1 MLLNTTGN
9 CCKRKYFNNISPLLY
24 RLIIIFPLHNSVVQ
38 DDVTARRN
46 HTVKIIAADPRTS
59 DFHFS
64 SKHWSPSIPFLYYS
78 NGCSTKTY
86 SLQETN
92 WHFKTC
98 LGGKRNTFSCGHCT
112 IQNASWAE
120 ICRHL
125 NRRNLRSQSNK
136 QIGFETVNAV
146 VFMLGWHVSVA
157 AAKWTGTVCWSRE
170 LQLQLSWKF
179 TCY

>member
-125 NRRNLRSQSNK
+125 NRRNLPSFWWLTVK
-136 QIGFETVNAV
+136 QTNRLWNCKRCGVHVGVTCLSCCCE
-146 VFMLGWHVSVA
+146 MDWHSVL
-157 AAKWTGTVCWSRE
+157 V
-170 LQLQLSWKF
+170 
-179 TCY
+179 

>member
-38 DDVTARRN
+38 DDITARRN
-46 HTVKIIAADPRTS
+46 HTAKIIAADPRTS

-64 SKHWSPSIPFLYYS
+64 SKYWSPSIPFLYYS

-98 LGGKRNTFSCGHCT
+98 LGGKRNTFSCVTALSRMLHGQKSAAIWT
-112 IQNASWAE
+112 AE
-120 ICRHL
+120 ISL
-125 NRRNLRSQSNK
+125 ASGGSQSNE

-146 VFMLGWHVSVA
+146 VFMLGWHVSAA
-157 AAKWTGTVCWSRE
+157 AAKWTGSV
-170 LQLQLSWKF
+170 LV
-179 TCY
+179 